1 MFNADSKKYYQS
13 SLERELKKKDIKE
26 VSVIYLY
33 TLTVQLFSAKHMEVC
48 EGVYSIMASKC
59 PDLAEKL
66 LSILASCRKTISKPF
81 IELIYKVEV
90 ADKPFKQLNWDMVKH
105 IFAIDS
111 ELAISK
117 SGFCS
122 RLTSL
127 NFSWMTK
134 LYLLLK

>member
-1 MFNADSKKYYQS
+1 MRIPKVLPIKFRAGTQ
-13 SLERELKKKDIKE
+13 KKDIKE